1 VLIRYSGVI
10 CWSATRQKS
19 TSQSLIEAEIYTGSD
34 TGREAA
40 WIEKLVMDLDEK
52 DLTNIPI
59 LRMDNAPA
67 EELSK
72 TWKSYSKAKYI
83 KIRYMFLRND
93 IVLRN
98 RLTIVHTPSKDNIA
112 DSLTKQLPRD
122 AFEKH
127 IQGFGMV
134 KVK

>member
-1 VLIRYSGVI
+1 M
-10 CWSATRQKS
+10 
-19 TSQSLIEAEIYTGSD
+19 
-34 TGREAA
+34 
-40 WIEKLVMDLDEK
+40 EKLIMDLDEK
-52 DLTNIPI
+52 DLTNTPI

-67 EELSK
+67 KELSK

-83 KIRYMFLRND
+83 EIRYMFLRND

-98 RLTIVHTPSKDNIA
+98 RLTVVHTPLKDNIV

-134 KVK
+134 KAK

>member
-1 VLIRYSGVI
+1 
-10 CWSATRQKS
+10 
-19 TSQSLIEAEIYTGSD
+19 
-34 TGREAA
+34 
-40 WIEKLVMDLDEK
+40 MDLDKK
-52 DLTNIPI
+52 DLTNTLI
-59 LRMDNAPA
+59 LHIDNMPA
-67 EELSK
+67 KELLK

-83 KIRYMFLRND
+83 KIRYMYLRND
-93 IVLRN
+93 MVLRN
-98 RLTIVHTPSKDNIA
+98 RLTIVHTPLKDNIV

>member
-1 VLIRYSGVI
+1 M
-10 CWSATRQKS
+10 
-19 TSQSLIEAEIYTGSD
+19 
-34 TGREAA
+34 
-40 WIEKLVMDLDEK
+40 EKLVMDLDEK
-52 DLTNIPI
+52 DLTSILI

-72 TWKSYSKAKYI
+72 TWKSHSKVKHI
-83 KIRYMFLRND
+83 EIRYMFLRND
-93 IVLRN
+93 MVLRN
-98 RLTIVHTPSKDNIA
+98 RLTVVHTPSKDNIA

-134 KVK
+134 KGKCHCGTACATTPSEGQDR

>member
-1 VLIRYSGVI
+1 M
-10 CWSATRQKS
+10 
-19 TSQSLIEAEIYTGSD
+19 EAEICAGSD
-34 TGREAA
+34 IGREAA
-40 WIEKLVMDLDEK
+40 WMEKLVMDLDEK

-59 LRMDNAPA
+59 LRIDNTPA

-72 TWKSYSKAKYI
+72 TWKSHSKAKHI

-98 RLTIVHTPSKDNIA
+98 RLTVVYTPLKDNIA
-112 DSLTKQLPRD
+112 DSLTKQLPRE

-127 IQGFGMV
+127 IQGFGIV

>member
-1 VLIRYSGVI
+1 M
-10 CWSATRQKS
+10 
-19 TSQSLIEAEIYTGSD
+19 
-34 TGREAA
+34 
-40 WIEKLVMDLDEK
+40 EKLVIDLDKK
-52 DLTNIPI
+52 DLTNTLI
-59 LRMDNAPA
+59 LHMDNVPA
-67 EELSK
+67 KELSK
-72 TWKSYSKAKYI
+72 TWKSYSKAKHI
-83 KIRYMFLRND
+83 KIRYMFLRNN

-98 RLTIVHTPSKDNIA
+98 RLTVVHTLLKDNIV

>member
-1 VLIRYSGVI
+1 M
-10 CWSATRQKS
+10 
-19 TSQSLIEAEIYTGSD
+19 EAEIYARSD
-34 TGREAA
+34 AGREAA
-40 WIEKLVMDLDEK
+40 WMEKLVMDLDEK
-52 DLTNIPI
+52 DLTNTPI

-83 KIRYMFLRND
+83 EIRYMFLRND
-93 IVLRN
+93 MVLRN
-98 RLTIVHTPSKDNIA
+98 RLTVVHTPLKDNIA

>member
-1 VLIRYSGVI
+1 M
-10 CWSATRQKS
+10 
-19 TSQSLIEAEIYTGSD
+19 
-34 TGREAA
+34 
-40 WIEKLVMDLDEK
+40 EKLVIDLDKK
-52 DLTNIPI
+52 DLTNNTLI
-59 LRMDNAPA
+59 LRIDNAPA
-67 EELSK
+67 KELLK

-98 RLTIVHTPSKDNIA
+98 RLTVVYTPLKDNIA